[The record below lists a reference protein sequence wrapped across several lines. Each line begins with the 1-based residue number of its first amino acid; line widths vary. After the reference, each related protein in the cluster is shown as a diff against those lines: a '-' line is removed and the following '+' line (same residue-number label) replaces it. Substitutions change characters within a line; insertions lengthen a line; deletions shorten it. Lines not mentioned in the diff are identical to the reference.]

1 MVYNI
6 IILLLSGGY
15 FNISKTCFGQ
25 ECLRIIN
32 PYLLPIWEVIVESK
46 KEELEHYRAL
56 LLEKRQQ
63 IVSKARQ
70 TLGEGSLSGGT
81 KGDEAD
87 QASHASRAALA
98 WRLLDKDRKL
108 LREIDHAL
116 AKFED
121 GEFGYCEG
129 TGKPIKKRRLEIRPW
144 TRYSV
149 DFKSLLEKQKRQLN
163 F

>member
-1 MVYNI
+1 MPD
-6 IILLLSGGY
+6 
-15 FNISKTCFGQ
+15 FT
-25 ECLRIIN
+25 
-32 PYLLPIWEVIVESK
+32 
-46 KEELEHYRAL
+46 KEELEHYHRL
-56 LLEKRQQ
+56 LSEKRDE
-63 IVSKARQ
+63 IVAKSKV

-81 KGDEAD
+81 EGDEAD
-87 QASHASRAALA
+87 QASHASQAALA

-108 LREIDHAL
+108 LKEIEHAL

-129 TGKPIKKRRLEIRPW
+129 TGKPIDKRRLEIRPW

-149 DFKSLLEKQKRQLN
+149 EYKAELEKQKRERRSGSGTKIDTL

>member
-1 MVYNI
+1 MTE
-6 IILLLSGGY
+6 L
-15 FNISKTCFGQ
+15 TA
-25 ECLRIIN
+25 
-32 PYLLPIWEVIVESK
+32 
-46 KEELEHYRAL
+46 EELEQYRATL
-56 LLEKRQQ
+56 LQKREE
-63 IVSKARQ
+63 IISKAKY

-81 KGDEAD
+81 EGDEAD
-87 QASHASRAALA
+87 QASHATEAALA

-108 LREIDHAL
+108 LREIEHAL

-129 TGKPIKKRRLEIRPW
+129 TGKPIDKRRLAIRPW

-149 DFKSLLEKQKRQLN
+149 EHKSELEREKRQRRAGSGTKIDTL

>member
-1 MVYNI
+1 MP
-6 IILLLSGGY
+6 
-15 FNISKTCFGQ
+15 FKQ
-25 ECLRIIN
+25 QD
-32 PYLLPIWEVIVESK
+32 
-46 KEELEHYRAL
+46 LEHYRAL
-56 LLEKRQQ
+56 LLKKRDQ
-63 IVSKARQ
+63 IVSKARH

-81 KGDEAD
+81 KGDEGD
-87 QASHASRAALA
+87 QASHASQAALA

-116 AKFED
+116 GKFED

-129 TGKPIKKRRLEIRPW
+129 TGKAIKKRRLEIRPW

-149 DFKSLLEKQKRQLN
+149 DYKSQLEKKKRQRRLGSGTKIDTL